1 MAINKWEMTETEIRT
16 NYITPSLHD
25 SGWKSKMREE
35 YYFTDGRIKISGE
48 TISREKGKK
57 ADYLL
62 FHRENYP
69 IAVVEAKDNKHS
81 IDAGIQQALD
91 YAEILDIPFAYSS
104 NGDGYI
110 EHDLLNGTETEI
122 KLNEFPT
129 PKELWERYRYGKKL
143 SDNQELIIEQPFYY
157 ELNGK
162 KPRYY
167 QRIAINRTVEAIAS
181 GENRILIA
189 MATGTGKTFTAF
201 QIAHRLFKSGMKKRI
216 LYLADRNILIDQ
228 TRINDF
234 KPFGDAMW
242 KIQNRDPKTAYEV
255 YFALYQALTGPD
267 EERKIFKSY
276 TKDFFDLIL
285 VDECHRGS
293 AKEDSDWREI
303 LEYFSSA
310 TQIGMTATPKET
322 KYVSNTNYFGS
333 PIYTYSLKQ
342 GIEDGFLAPYKV
354 IKYNIDKDIDGY
366 SPEHGKTDKYGN
378 PIEEKI
384 YVQTDYDRKIVL
396 DKRSKLVAKEISDFL
411 KKTDRFS
418 KTIVFCVDTEHA
430 GRMRR
435 HISNENSDLVS
446 ENNKYVMRITG
457 DDKEGKIQLE
467 NFADP
472 KLQYPAIATT
482 SRLLSTGVD
491 VPTCKVIAID
501 RHIDSLS
508 EFKQIIGRGTRL
520 KTDYDKYFFTILDF
534 RGVTQAFLDPDFD
547 GDPIPDEEFGGHN
560 LPKPVPKPKNKQKK
574 YYVDDVE
581 VELLSKRVQYL
592 GKDGRLIVESITD
605 YSRKNVLGKYATLDE
620 FINDWNNA
628 DKKTVIIEEL
638 KDQGVFL
645 EDIKEEVGLDIDEFD
660 LICHLAYDM
669 KPLTRYERAKN
680 VKKRNYFG
688 KYSGVAKEVLEAL
701 LDKYMDLG
709 ISEVEKSNILRL
721 DPFNK
726 YGIPSKI
733 VKEFGGLDK
742 YTEAI
747 KELEKEIYV

>member
-1 MAINKWEMTETEIRT
+1 MNKWEMTETEIRT